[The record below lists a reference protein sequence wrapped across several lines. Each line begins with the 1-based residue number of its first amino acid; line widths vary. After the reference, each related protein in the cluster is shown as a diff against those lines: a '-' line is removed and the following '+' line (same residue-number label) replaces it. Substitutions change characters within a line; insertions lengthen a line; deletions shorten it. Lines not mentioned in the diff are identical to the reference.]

1 MKDGGRMDPG
11 NTTPCPAG
19 FRQSQELDLFL
30 LHGLNGS
37 K

>member
-1 MKDGGRMDPG
+1 MEDGGRMDPG
-11 NTTPCPAG
+11 NAASCPAG
-19 FRQSQELDLFL
+19 LRKNQELHL